1 MQWPFKSTIRFAGQD
16 GNVVRIQYAVS
27 AMSGSEAR
35 IELERRLLGHE
46 VFGYVVEEVVAA
58 TGQEAAQLKLP
69 DGCVQLL
76 GYHERRK
83 IIMHGIDAATSQ
95 AWLSTC

>member
-1 MQWPFKSTIRFAGQD
+1 MQWPFKTTVRFAAGD
-16 GNVVRIQYAVS
+16 GNVIRLQYAVS
-27 AMSGSEAR
+27 AMSGSEAKT
-35 IELERRLLGHE
+35 ELERRLVGQE

-76 GYHERRK
+76 G
-83 IIMHGIDAATSQ
+83 
-95 AWLSTC
+95 

>member
-16 GNVVRIQYAVS
+16 GNVVRIQYGSWATRYL
-27 AMSGSEAR
+27 AMSLRKSWLQRGKRQRS
-35 IELERRLLGHE
+35 LSSQ
-46 VFGYVVEEVVAA
+46 
-58 TGQEAAQLKLP
+58 T
-69 DGCVQLL
+69 CVQLL

-83 IIMHGIDAATSQ
+83 IHDIIMHGIDAATSQ